1 MANFVYK
8 KAKEALLN
16 GQINVLSDQLKVLL
30 LKKPQYVPNQN
41 TDQYVSD
48 IPANAI
54 IKRSEAVTGTSSTSG
69 VLDASDVTI
78 LEYDGS
84 AFDAI
89 ALYKYQPADSNSR
102 LIFYID
108 TSSGLPFAG
117 SNSVNSV
124 TIFWSDESTK
134 ILSL

>member
-16 GQINVLSDQLKVLL
+16 GDIDVTANQLKVLL
-30 LKKPQYVPNQN
+30 LKKPEYTPNQN

-48 IPANAI
+48 VPANAI
-54 IKRSEAVTGTSSTSG
+54 VSRSEAVTSVTSTNGTLDGDNVVISG
-69 VLDASDVTI
+69 
-78 LEYDGS
+78 YNGS

-89 ALYKYQPADSNSR
+89 ALYQYQPSDSNAR

-108 TSSGLPFAG
+108 TSDGLPFAG
-117 SNSVNSV
+117 LNTVSSV
-124 TIFWSDESTK
+124 TIFWSEDSTK
-134 ILSL
+134 ILSI

>member
-30 LKKPQYVPNQN
+30 LKKPDYTPNQDI
-41 TDQYVSD
+41 DQHVSD
-48 IPANAI
+48 IPVNAI
-54 IKRSEAVTGTSSTSG
+54 IKRSEAIAEVSSTSG
-69 VLDASDVTI
+69 VLDAADVTI
-78 LEYDGS
+78 VEYNGS

-89 ALYKYQPADSNSR
+89 ALYKYQPSDSDSK

-108 TSSGLPFAG
+108 TSSGLPFEG